1 MRKKILFPAALL
13 LLVFSFVLSLCVG
26 SAQISIREAVS
37 ALQNGSLTPDSRIL
51 FYVRLP
57 RALAA
62 VLSGAALAVSGVLLQ
77 NVLNNALAAP
87 NIIGVNAGAGF
98 AVLFLLA
105 VFPTA
110 TAFLPF
116 TAFLGALFASLLIY
130 AVAAK
135 SGASRTTITLAGVAL
150 SSVFTAG
157 SNAIKTFFRIPSI
170 IPAPFSSRIFQASR
184 TKISPPRG
192 LPSCLVCSLPCCFPA
207 KWTFSPSAM
216 RPRSRSACVCKE
228 HAFSCS

>member
-1 MRKKILFPAALL
+1 MRKRILFPAALL

-87 NIIGVNAGAGF
+87 NIIGLIAEGEDVHFAGKQHGKEQTKQDGNPRRGEVFVRDAGKSADEKGAGIIDGIREKG
-98 AVLFLLA
+98 LY
-105 VFPTA
+105 
-110 TAFLPF
+110 
-116 TAFLGALFASLLIY
+116 G
-130 AVAAK
+130 VAA
-135 SGASRTTITLAGVAL
+135 GGEN
-150 SSVFTAG
+150 TA
-157 SNAIKTFFRIPSI
+157 
-170 IPAPFSSRIFQASR
+170 
-184 TKISPPRG
+184 
-192 LPSCLVCSLPCCFPA
+192 
-207 KWTFSPSAM
+207 
-216 RPRSRSACVCKE
+216 
-228 HAFSCS
+228 

>member
-1 MRKKILFPAALL
+1 MRKRILFPAALL

-105 VFPTA
+105 VFPVCSIPWRS
-110 TAFLPF
+110 FR
-116 TAFLGALFASLLIY
+116 
-130 AVAAK
+130 VAAHLCRRGK
-135 SGASRTTITLAGVAL
+135 KRC
-150 SSVFTAG
+150 FPH
-157 SNAIKTFFRIPSI
+157 NDH
-170 IPAPFSSRIFQASR
+170 
-184 TKISPPRG
+184 PRG
-192 LPSCLVCSLPCCFPA
+192 RGLKQCFHRRQQRHKDLFPGY
-207 KWTFSPSAM
+207 
-216 RPRSRSACVCKE
+216 
-228 HAFSCS
+228 HL

>member
-77 NVLNNALAAP
+77 NVLSNALAVSI
-87 NIIGVNAGAGF
+87 IIGV
-98 AVLFLLA
+98 
-105 VFPTA
+105 
-110 TAFLPF
+110 
-116 TAFLGALFASLLIY
+116 
-130 AVAAK
+130 
-135 SGASRTTITLAGVAL
+135 
-150 SSVFTAG
+150 
-157 SNAIKTFFRIPSI
+157 
-170 IPAPFSSRIFQASR
+170 
-184 TKISPPRG
+184 
-192 LPSCLVCSLPCCFPA
+192 
-207 KWTFSPSAM
+207 
-216 RPRSRSACVCKE
+216 
-228 HAFSCS
+228 